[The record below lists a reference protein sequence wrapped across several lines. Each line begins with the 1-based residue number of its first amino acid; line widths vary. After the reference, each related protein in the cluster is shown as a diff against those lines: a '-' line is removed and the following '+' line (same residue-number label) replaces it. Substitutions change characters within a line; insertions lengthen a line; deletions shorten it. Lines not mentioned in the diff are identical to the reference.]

1 MKKILCV
8 FLALLAAVCLLS
20 VTVSAETAV
29 VLSED
34 LQTLTLDDRTYSR
47 ADLSAMGLYYD
58 GETFAAQLP
67 ENLRSQ
73 VKGTVA
79 YSTFNEWVISVEIYY
94 QDGSRQDIYFA
105 YDAVKS
111 ELLRL
116 CQDDELV
123 CGVQLWWDDELSAAS
138 APISKFKGTAVELDG
153 RDLAYYDTYEVMY
166 HYRELDTN
174 VHRGFV
180 SDFEG
185 DYYYVDY
192 QENNIPTPATF
203 YAGDWPT
210 PLKVYKIT
218 DAELIEQIDE
228 ALDTE
233 FNATSSSGQ
242 TISAFFLCFVFGL
255 IPLAILILSLILAIR
270 SKGYYR
276 LTWAVT
282 SGLCAAELSVFLVV
296 VSQILMA

>member
-1 MKKILCV
+1 MKKLLCV
-8 FLALLAAVCLLS
+8 ILALLAAVCLLS

-34 LQTLTLDDRTYSR
+34 LQTLTLDGRTYSR
-47 ADLSAMGLYYD
+47 ADLSAMNLYYN
-58 GETFAAQLP
+58 GLPFEVQLP
-67 ENLRSQ
+67 EDLHSQ
-73 VKGTVA
+73 VKSA
-79 YSTFNEWVISVEIYY
+79 ISYSTINEWVISVEIYY
-94 QDGSRQDIYFA
+94 QDGSRQDICFA

-123 CGVQLWWDDELSAAS
+123 CGIQLWWEDELSAAS
-138 APISKFKGTAVELDG
+138 APISTFKGTPVELDG
-153 RDLAYYDTYEVMY
+153 RDLAYTDTYEVMY
-166 HYRELDTN
+166 FYRELDTHIN
-174 VHRGFV
+174 RGFV
-180 SDFEG
+180 SDFKG

-192 QENNIPTPATF
+192 RENNIPNPAAF

-218 DAELIEQIDE
+218 DTELIEQIDE
-228 ALDTE
+228 ALDSE
-233 FNATSSSGQ
+233 FNVTSSSGQ

-255 IPLAILILSLILAIR
+255 IPLAILVLSLIFAIR

-282 SGLCAAELSVFLVV
+282 AGLCAAELSVFLVV
-296 VSQILMA
+296 VSNILMA